1 MLSASVFLHG
11 LLADWW
17 SGTCNTKHDPAA
29 SRSCKQLGGHWE
41 GIKLKTINIMLL
53 LCLLSMTVCA
63 CNAAP
68 GLAKDLKAAG
78 SSRDEEA
85 DEHFDD

>member
-1 MLSASVFLHG
+1 
-11 LLADWW
+11 
-17 SGTCNTKHDPAA
+17 
-29 SRSCKQLGGHWE
+29 LGGHWE